1 MLYCF
6 DLNASLLAHTYLT
19 YRQVVQARSQKTT
32 TRSIRKMQSFIQYRR
47 IGRDVK
53 AQIRRDTEKG
63 HLAPSTGN
71 RHAHNLQQSH
81 NDSVQGALCAV
92 SVNDPSQRTSLSSDR
107 TQTPDANELVPHLD
121 GVVAQEH
128 TSAKGERSQIF
139 VVGWTCHKDENNPH
153 NWTKAKRAGCTLL
166 VAFIAFVCMTAS
178 SIDSAIAPQAAKEF
192 GVSPV
197 VESLATGKRGTR
209 FTVDQISDSLKHNS

>member
-1 MLYCF
+1 
-6 DLNASLLAHTYLT
+6 
-19 YRQVVQARSQKTT
+19 
-32 TRSIRKMQSFIQYRR
+32 MQSFIQYRR

-53 AQIRRDTEKG
+53 AQIRRDAEKG
-63 HLAPSTGN
+63 HLALSTGS
-71 RHAHNLQQSH
+71 RHRHNLQESH
-81 NDSVQGALCAV
+81 NDSVQDG
-92 SVNDPSQRTSLSSDR
+92 NDPSQRTSLSSDR
-107 TQTPDANELVPHLD
+107 TQTPDANEFVPHLD

-128 TSAKGERSQIF
+128 KNAKGERSQIF
-139 VVGWTCHKDENNPH
+139 VVGWTCDKDENNPH

-209 FTVDQISDSLKHNS
+209 FTIGQSLTLSSTILDWLCCWITHHWAFL